1 VKVGIYSS
9 STGKI
14 RDSLNSSHIGRIYKK
29 IATKSNIDSN
39 TIKNISSHSM
49 RVGAAQDLLL
59 SGATL
64 PILMNRGR
72 WSKTDTVMR
81 YTELVNIT

>member
-1 VKVGIYSS
+1 MLNCKYITQKGCLYIVVDKSI
-9 STGKI
+9 I
-14 RDSLNSSHIGRIYKK
+14 R
-29 IATKSNIDSN
+29 
-39 TIKNISSHSM
+39 NISGHSM
-49 RVGAAQDLLL
+49 RVGAAQDLML

>member
-1 VKVGIYSS
+1 
-9 STGKI
+9 
-14 RDSLNSSHIGRIYKK
+14 
-29 IATKSNIDSN
+29 
-39 TIKNISSHSM
+39 M
-49 RVGAAQDLLL
+49 RVGAAQDLML

-81 YTELVNIT
+81 YIENANPNN

>member
-1 VKVGIYSS
+1 VKV
-9 STGKI
+9 
-14 RDSLNSSHIGRIYKK
+14 RNLFFLAQDR
-29 IATKSNIDSN
+29 
-39 TIKNISSHSM
+39 NISGHSM
-49 RVGAAQDLLL
+49 RVGAAQDLML

-81 YTELVNIT
+81 YIENANPNN